1 MKFPYRAVS
10 IAALMMISAG
20 AWAQADSPEAQR
32 ATERA
37 RVESER
43 AEDEAA
49 RARLEAARRELEA
62 AAREVARASA
72 DRVGPIVRRVFVEPG
87 MNPRRPVLGL
97 NIVDVERGV
106 RVVGVTPNGPGA
118 KAGVQVDDL
127 ITAIDGRALV
137 VADGEAP
144 LRRLFDRLDEVTPG
158 DAVELTVTRDGSS
171 RTVEV
176 VTSDE
181 PDFVW
186 FGDLD
191 AAAALPATPPMPPG
205 APGFGVAGPGGRR
218 MMFFNSA
225 FAGGV
230 WGQLQLV
237 EMSPALGEYFGT
249 AEGLL
254 VLRAPEDDALQLVD
268 GDVILGIGGRVPTS
282 VEHAM
287 RILASFEPG
296 EKLSIDIMRQKRRRT
311 VTIDVPARAAGVED
325 EVVIGEGLRVI
336 R

>member
-1 MKFPYRAVS
+1 MKCNCLMAS
-10 IAALMMISAG
+10 IAALTLIGAG
-20 AWAQADSPEAQR
+20 AWAQEGDAEAER
-32 ATERA
+32 SAAAAERA
-37 RVESER
+37 RVQSER
-43 AEDEAA
+43 AEEEAA
-49 RARLEAARRELEA
+49 RVRLEAARRELEA

-72 DRVGPIVRRVFVEPG
+72 DRVGPIMRRVLVESDG
-87 MNPRRPVLGL
+87 NPRRPVLGL

-118 KAGVQVDDL
+118 KAGVQIDDL

-137 VADGEAP
+137 VADGEPP
-144 LRRLFDRLDEVTPG
+144 LRQLFDRLDEVTPG
-158 DAVELTVTRDGSS
+158 DAVELTVTRDGAS

-176 VTSDE
+176 VTSNE
-181 PDFVW
+181 PNVVW
-186 FGDLD
+186 FGDFD
-191 AAAALPATPPMPPG
+191 AAAPLPPMPPM
-205 APGFGVAGPGGRR
+205 PQGFGVEGPGGRR

-230 WGQLQLV
+230 WGELQLV

-268 GDVILGIGGRVPTS
+268 GDVILSIGGRMPTS

-287 RILASFEPG
+287 RILGSFEPG
-296 EKLSIDIMRQKRRRT
+296 ETLSIDIMRQKRRRT
-311 VTIDVPARAAGVED
+311 VTLEVPARAAGLED
-325 EVVIGEGLRVI
+325 QLILREGVRVI